1 VASSQCG
8 PGPVRSISVWAKETG
23 VKQQP
28 PLKLHR
34 SLNPVRTLSTE
45 MNPRPKSRP
54 VTQRAHQLRPNAA
67 RGKKLGQRSDPV
79 RPGCRRTPLPDLN
92 YLNLGEIKAFCR
104 THGIPYSIWIETSDG
119 GRQKTREDDRKGVI
133 LERIRQFLQ
142 TRRVPAAT
150 CFPARVVCFEPA
162 AKKLKATDRLYYP
175 QYDPRRTALVEL
187 LSNLTGGKFRH
198 GALAR
203 ILARDFWSRGIAPT
217 YQEFA
222 TAWLEAQ
229 ANHTRPN
236 PEWAF
241 LSDRS
246 AGKETANWRQL
257 RARKAKQALRELEHL
272 TRDWHRSGGQ
282 AET

>member
-1 VASSQCG
+1 MTA
-8 PGPVRSISVWAKETG
+8 
-23 VKQQP
+23 
-28 PLKLHR
+28 
-34 SLNPVRTLSTE
+34 
-45 MNPRPKSRP
+45 RPKSRN
-54 VTQRAHQLRPNAA
+54 VTQRAQPSRPTAA
-67 RGKKLGQRSDPV
+67 RGKKLGQQSDPG
-79 RPGCRRTPLPDLN
+79 RPGCRGTPLPDLN

-104 THGIPYSIWIETSDG
+104 AQGIPYSIWIETPDG

-133 LERIRQFLQ
+133 LERIRGFLQ
-142 TRRVPAAT
+142 TGNVPGAT
-150 CFPARVVCFEPA
+150 CFPARVVCLELP

-187 LSNLTGGKFRH
+187 LSSLTGGKFRH

-203 ILARDFWSRGIAPT
+203 ILAREFWSQGIAPT

-222 TAWLEAQ
+222 TAWLEAR

-246 AGKETANWRQL
+246 AGKETANWRQE
-257 RARKAKQALRELEHL
+257 RARKAKQVLRELEQL
-272 TRDWHRSGGQ
+272 TRDWRPPDRDP
-282 AET
+282 ER